1 MPADGRAGGRQADRR
16 RRPNLAIERAWP
28 SATQYSRTAPS
39 VGAAEDK
46 RVDRDLVEQAQRGDR
61 DAFAILARTHGD
73 RLMAIAQRIL
83 RDVGLAEDAVQQ
95 TLVIAWRELP
105 GLRDPDRFDA
115 WLQRLLVNAS
125 YAEARRSRTWN
136 AHVRVLP
143 VDGPGGQDESMS
155 LDNRDRLER
164 GFRRLPPDQ
173 RAMLVFTHYLGLAPT
188 EIAERLGIPVGTAR
202 SRLHY
207 AHRAMR
213 AAIEADERPFS
224 AAGGR
229 LR

>member
-1 MPADGRAGGRQADRR
+1 M
-16 RRPNLAIERAWP
+16 
-28 SATQYSRTAPS
+28 
-39 VGAAEDK
+39 
-46 RVDRDLVEQAQRGDR
+46 DRDLVEQAQHGDR
-61 DAFAILARTHGD
+61 EAFGILARTHGD
-73 RLMAIAQRIL
+73 RLIAIAQRIL
-83 RDVGLAEDAVQQ
+83 RDVGRAEDAVQQ

-125 YAEARRSRTWN
+125 YAEARRSRTWSAN
-136 AHVRVLP
+136 VRVLP
-143 VDGPGGQDESMS
+143 SEGPAGPDEGLA

-173 RAMLVFTHYLGLAPT
+173 RAMLVFTHYLGLSPT
-188 EIAERLGIPVGTAR
+188 EIAERLGIPVGTAN

-213 AAIEADERPFS
+213 AAIEADERS
-224 AAGGR
+224 APVAGGR
-229 LR
+229 LG

>member
-1 MPADGRAGGRQADRR
+1 MDARKDDP
-16 RRPNLAIERAWP
+16 L
-28 SATQYSRTAPS
+28 
-39 VGAAEDK
+39 
-46 RVDRDLVEQAQRGDR
+46 DRDLVEQARRGDR
-61 DAFAILARTHGD
+61 EAFGILARTHGD
-73 RLMAIAQRIL
+73 RLIAIAQRIL
-83 RDVGLAEDAVQQ
+83 RDVGRAEDAVQQ

-125 YAEARRSRTWN
+125 YAEARRSRTWSAN
-136 AHVRVLP
+136 VRVLP
-143 VDGPGGQDESMS
+143 SEGPAGPDEGLA

-173 RAMLVFTHYLGLAPT
+173 RAMLVFTHYLGLSPT
-188 EIAERLGIPVGTAR
+188 EIAERLGIPVGTAN

-213 AAIEADERPFS
+213 AAIEADERS
-224 AAGGR
+224 APVAGGR
-229 LR
+229 LG

>member
-1 MPADGRAGGRQADRR
+1 M
-16 RRPNLAIERAWP
+16 
-28 SATQYSRTAPS
+28 
-39 VGAAEDK
+39 
-46 RVDRDLVEQAQRGDR
+46 DRDLVEMAQHGDR

-73 RLMAIAQRIL
+73 RLMAIAFRIL
-83 RDVGLAEDAVQQ
+83 RDVGRAEDAVQQ

-115 WLQRLLVNAS
+115 WLHRLLVNAS
-125 YAEARRSRTWN
+125 YAEARRWRTWN
-136 AHVRVLP
+136 DHVRVLP
-143 VDGPGGQDESMS
+143 VDGPAGSDEA
-155 LDNRDRLER
+155 LAADDRDRLER

-173 RAMLVFTHYLGLAPT
+173 RAILVFTHYLGLAPA
-188 EIAERLGIPVGTAR
+188 EIAERLRIPVGTAR

-213 AAIEADERPFS
+213 AAIEADERPV
-224 AAGGR
+224 AVAGGR